1 MSFTFDHFA
10 IAVRDTEQALKL
22 WRDQLGF
29 RVLFAEKVN
38 NETVLLTHLDLGGAQ
53 LQLVQP
59 LVAGHPLLAWIEKN
73 GEGLHHVCLATPKL
87 EQGIAEAAA
96 AGIGANPPHQG
107 TQGRRAVFLTRTDTQ
122 GVQLELC
129 GP

>member
-1 MSFTFDHFA
+1 MRFDHIA
-10 IAVRDTEQALKL
+10 IAVRDTEQSLKL

-38 NETVLLTHLDLGGAQ
+38 NDTVLLTHLDLGGAQ

-59 LVAGHPLLAWIEKN
+59 LVPGHPLLDWIEKN
-73 GEGLHHVCLATPKL
+73 GEGLHHLCLSVPTL
-87 EQGIAEAAA
+87 DQGIATAAA
-96 AGIGANPPHQG
+96 AGLAANAPHQG
-107 TQGRRAVFLTRTDTQ
+107 TQGRRAVFLKRTDTQ
-122 GVQLELC
+122 GIQLELC